1 MSPARDHEELW
12 AELTSFSDTFTC
24 YSSALATW
32 LAAERGDWADVV
44 DPGLWLVLSDEPGLL
59 FGYSHFPPGLRGTLG
74 LVRTG
79 AQDAEAAVAGVL
91 GEIGRSGR
99 VIVAGDG
106 YHLPWHVAHGRRRVP
121 HWYVLLAAPGG
132 AELLDPFACRNE
144 LGLQQSAR
152 RPVGESEL
160 ATLLAGLPGDD
171 PVLALRESLA
181 LGDVAGAP
189 DGRPYQWFERGG
201 TASVPAPTGV
211 EGPEAALRLAA
222 HFREHGQDP
231 AAYGQSDDIWSIA
244 RHRAFLR
251 LHAERTAAAHGDEPL
266 AAWVQ
271 AHATPLAKRWGHMA
285 PLLMQ
290 ASLTL
295 ASGRAATASVPDALE
310 GLAELERAA
319 AVALAP
325 ISSTI

>member
-1 MSPARDHEELW
+1 VSADRDRDELW
-12 AELTSFSDTFTC
+12 DELTSFSDTFTC
-24 YSSALATW
+24 YSAALATW
-32 LAAERGDWADVV
+32 LAVERGDWADVV
-44 DPGLWLVLSDEPGLL
+44 DPGLWLALTEEPGLL
-59 FGYSHFPPGLRGTLG
+59 FGFSHFPPGLRGALG
-74 LVRTG
+74 LMRTG
-79 AQDAEAAVAGVL
+79 AQDAERAVAGVL
-91 GEIGRSGR
+91 AEIGRSGR

-106 YHLPWHVAHGRRRVP
+106 YHLPWHVAHGRRHVP

-144 LGLQQSAR
+144 LGLQQATR

-160 ATLLAGLPGDD
+160 AALLEGLPGDD

-181 LGDVAGAP
+181 LGDEAGAP
-189 DGRPYQWFERGG
+189 DRRRHQWFERGEAG
-201 TASVPAPTGV
+201 TVPGPVGV
-211 EGPEAALRLAA
+211 QGPEAVLRLAA

-244 RHRAFLR
+244 RHRAFVR
-251 LHAERTAAAHGDEPL
+251 LHAERTAAATGDEPL
-266 AAWVQ
+266 VTWVQ
-271 AHATPLAKRWGHMA
+271 THATPLAKRWGHMA

-310 GLAELERAA
+310 RMAELERAA

>member
-1 MSPARDHEELW
+1 MSPARDRDQLW

-32 LAAERGDWADVV
+32 LAAERVDWAEVV
-44 DPGLWLVLSDEPGLL
+44 DPGLWLALIDEPGLL
-59 FGYSHFPPGLRGTLG
+59 FGFSHFPPELRRTLG

-79 AQDAEAAVAGVL
+79 AQDAEAAVAGVR
-91 GEIGRSGR
+91 GEIDRSGR

-106 YHLPWHVAHGRRRVP
+106 YHLPWHVAHGRRHVP
-121 HWYVLLAAPGG
+121 HCYVLLAAPGG

-152 RPVGESEL
+152 RPIGAAEL
-160 ATLLAGLPGDD
+160 APLLEGLPGDD

-189 DGRPYQWFERGG
+189 DGRAYQWFERGE
-201 TASVPAPTGV
+201 AAPMPGAAGV
-211 EGPEAALRLAA
+211 EGPEAVLRLAA
-222 HFREHGQDP
+222 QFREHGQDP
-231 AAYGQSDDIWSIA
+231 AAYAQSDDIWSIA

-251 LHAERTAAAHGDEPL
+251 LHAERTAAANGDEPL
-266 AAWVQ
+266 ASWVQ
-271 AHATPLAKRWGHMA
+271 AHATPLARRWGHMA

-290 ASLTL
+290 ATLTL

>member
-1 MSPARDHEELW
+1 
-12 AELTSFSDTFTC
+12 
-24 YSSALATW
+24 
-32 LAAERGDWADVV
+32 
-44 DPGLWLVLSDEPGLL
+44 
-59 FGYSHFPPGLRGTLG
+59 
-74 LVRTG
+74 
-79 AQDAEAAVAGVL
+79 
-91 GEIGRSGR
+91 
-99 VIVAGDG
+99 
-106 YHLPWHVAHGRRRVP
+106 VAHGRRHVP

-144 LGLQQSAR
+144 LGLQHAAR
-152 RPVGESEL
+152 RPVGEAEL
-160 ATLLAGLPGDD
+160 ATLLEGLPGDD

-189 DGRPYQWFERGG
+189 DARRHQWFERGE
-201 TASVPAPTGV
+201 AAPMPGAAGV
-211 EGPEAALRLAA
+211 EGPEAVLRLAA

-251 LHAERTAAAHGDEPL
+251 LHAERTAAAHGDERL

>member
-1 MSPARDHEELW
+1 MSAGRDRDELW
-12 AELTSFSDTFTC
+12 DELTSFSDTYTC
-24 YSSALATW
+24 YSAAVATW
-32 LAAERGDWADVV
+32 IAVERRDWADVV
-44 DPGLWLVLSDEPGLL
+44 DPGLWLALIEAPGLL
-59 FGYSHFPPGLRGTLG
+59 FGYSHFPPGLRGTLE

-79 AQDAEAAVAGVL
+79 AEDTEAAVAGVVA
-91 GEIGRSGR
+91 EIGRSGR

-106 YHLPWHVAHGRRRVP
+106 YHLPWHVAHGRRHVP
-121 HWYVLLAAPGG
+121 HWYVLFAAPGG
-132 AELLDPFACRNE
+132 VELLDPFACRND
-144 LGLQQSAR
+144 LGRQEAAR
-152 RPVGESEL
+152 RPVGEAEL
-160 ATLLAGLPGDD
+160 PGLLEGLPGDD

-181 LGDVAGAP
+181 LGDDAGVP
-189 DGRPYQWFERGG
+189 DARRHQWFKRGE
-201 TASVPAPTGV
+201 AAPVPGAAGV
-211 EGPEAALRLAA
+211 EGPEAILRLAG

-251 LHAERTAAAHGDEPL
+251 LHAERTAAATGDEPL
-266 AAWVQ
+266 GTWVQ

-290 ASLTL
+290 AVLTL
-295 ASGRAATASVPDALE
+295 ASGRAATTSVPDALE

-319 AVALAP
+319 ALALAP